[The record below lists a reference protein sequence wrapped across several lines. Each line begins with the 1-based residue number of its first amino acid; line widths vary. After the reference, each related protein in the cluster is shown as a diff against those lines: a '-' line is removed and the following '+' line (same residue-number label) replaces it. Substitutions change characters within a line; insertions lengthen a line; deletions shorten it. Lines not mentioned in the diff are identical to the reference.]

1 MTRNEEIADFLKS
14 KYNQIGDKLYAVEPR
29 VKVPETDQRIIYEN
43 SNKSV
48 QITYGFK
55 GTFQGNVF
63 IYINN
68 KQNFIFSKVIDFA
81 KYLEYCT
88 RNDIKPIYITD
99 FLIEIPKIEE
109 SADKPELPTE
119 KSKLISFLNE
129 EDKVF
134 LNDNDIIKTPSLLR
148 VDKEE
153 WNLEN
158 FSYETVND
166 ILKKLYNRH
175 YCRIEVTYKE
185 FYERKGRTI
194 PLNTL
199 SLVFLNEGGKVVM
212 QYFDEK
218 RLDAWLFFEN
228 RNGAG
233 WVDGDLLPRIN
244 FHGWNIYEQN
254 IVLDTGIL
262 GQKCR
267 EMFEYGCV
275 DTDSHDRYETGF
287 FDIEYFSNKNAYIKY
302 RDEKGEFV

>member
-134 LNDNDIIKTPSLLR
+134 FK
-148 VDKEE
+148 
-153 WNLEN
+153 
-158 FSYETVND
+158 
-166 ILKKLYNRH
+166 
-175 YCRIEVTYKE
+175 
-185 FYERKGRTI
+185 
-194 PLNTL
+194 
-199 SLVFLNEGGKVVM
+199 
-212 QYFDEK
+212 
-218 RLDAWLFFEN
+218 
-228 RNGAG
+228 
-233 WVDGDLLPRIN
+233 
-244 FHGWNIYEQN
+244 
-254 IVLDTGIL
+254 
-262 GQKCR
+262 
-267 EMFEYGCV
+267 
-275 DTDSHDRYETGF
+275 
-287 FDIEYFSNKNAYIKY
+287 
-302 RDEKGEFV
+302 